1 MPATA
6 GSHEH
11 DTEYVSEY
19 ATEYATAYATAYA
32 TEQESATNRRA
43 KKWEIA

>member
-19 ATEYATAYATAYA
+19 ATEYATAYAT
-32 TEQESATNRRA
+32 EQESATNRRA